1 MRKRKVS
8 LNLEQSRNVRE
19 PPPLFSFGLRT
30 EGGYLGAYHLDRF
43 ITFHLRHPVHGEN
56 GSPQASTRDH
66 ANATLEPDRRSSLR
80 FLGVSANWPGIVL
93 VVVGALMMLWG
104 AV

>member
-1 MRKRKVS
+1 MLIIWIGS
-8 LNLEQSRNVRE
+8 L
-19 PPPLFSFGLRT
+19 LFICGILFMARTAILR
-30 EGGYLGAYHLDRF
+30 GDMS
-43 ITFHLRHPVHGEN
+43 
-56 GSPQASTRDH
+56 SPQASTRDH
-66 ANATLEPDRRSSLR
+66 ANATLEPDRRSLR